1 MLKLLSIITY
11 FFREL
16 VFDYKEEYDFK
27 SSKFNARK
35 VGVFLILL
43 FSISLNWFLVV
54 RLYHLSRANIEL
66 RKVEPAEDVKN
77 NSIVPSDRKSSSSS
91 SEVKSGKSRLGFILS
106 TKHNKVSL

>member
-35 VGVFLILL
+35 VATFLILIA
-43 FSISLNWFLVV
+43 SISLNGFLVV
-54 RLYHLSRANIEL
+54 RIYHLSKANIEL
-66 RKVEPAEDVKN
+66 RKGIPADAVKN
-77 NSIVPSDRKSSSSS
+77 NSVAPSDRQSSSPLPG
-91 SEVKSGKSRLGFILS
+91 VKPGKS
-106 TKHNKVSL
+106 